1 MLIQYR
7 TIIYTVWTQI
17 LTNEFDTH
25 TSEIMQAIMPAYELD
40 EFGFSPLH
48 QAVLRLKPA
57 TIDETLQQYSPW
69 DIDERDAAGRTALSW
84 AAQRR
89 DVDAMMLLLR
99 SGVNPHNV
107 DNVQKSPLFWALRGG
122 SLRCVRLLLENGAD
136 LEKPDIYGYTPLLDL
151 ACHRADLELLDIL
164 LQFRVNVNEQ
174 GPEGDSTLL
183 GALEYQNIAFATRL
197 IHYGANIHLTENSG
211 YNALGVAVL
220 FNIHSVIRL
229 LLRRQA
235 DHQGTIKQH
244 GSFLHLVA
252 KVADMETLKILTN
265 PDSSLATRDIQV
277 KRSDGL
283 TALEV
288 AKLRKDTTME
298 WQHAFYAFLWNV
310 DDTKVRVSPSGTG
323 ATFGNDGAHAEDSD
337 GEGDVFVDALE

>member
-1 MLIQYR
+1 MA
-7 TIIYTVWTQI
+7 
-17 LTNEFDTH
+17 NEFDTQ
-25 TSEIMQAIMPAYELD
+25 TSETMQAIMPAYEPD

-69 DIDERDAAGRTALSW
+69 NVDERDAAGRTALSW
-84 AAQRR
+84 ATQRK

-99 SGVNPHNV
+99 NGANPREA
-107 DNVQKSPLFWALRGG
+107 DILQRSPLFWALRGG

-136 LEKPDIYGYTPLLDL
+136 LEKPDSYGYTPLLDL
-151 ACHRADLELLDIL
+151 ACHCVDLKLLDIL

-174 GPEGDSTLL
+174 GSAGDSALL
-183 GALEYQNIAFATRL
+183 GALECQNIAFATRL
-197 IHYGANIHLTENSG
+197 IHYGANIHLMENSG

-220 FNIHSVIRL
+220 FNIHSIIRL
-229 LLRRQA
+229 LLQRQA

-252 KVADMETLKILTN
+252 NRADVETLKILAN
-265 PDSSLATRDIQV
+265 PDSSLATRDIEV

-288 AKLRKDTTME
+288 AKMRKDTTME
-298 WQHAFYAFLWNV
+298 WQHAFYAFLWSV
-310 DDTKVRVSPSGTG
+310 DATKVRVSPSGTR
-323 ATFGNDGAHAEDSD
+323 AAFGNDGAHAEDSD
-337 GEGDVFVDALE
+337 REGDVFVDALE